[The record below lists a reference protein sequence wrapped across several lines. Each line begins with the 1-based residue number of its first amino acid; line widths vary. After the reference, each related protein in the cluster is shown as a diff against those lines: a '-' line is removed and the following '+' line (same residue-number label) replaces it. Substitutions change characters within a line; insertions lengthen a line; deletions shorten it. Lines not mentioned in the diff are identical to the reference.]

1 MKHSVSLSILVE
13 KSNFRHYII
22 PWDKQ
27 IKRMILS

>member
-1 MKHSVSLSILVE
+1 MKQLFCPAILVE